1 MVLRMSALIEEL
13 LHHDSLKKISPIL
26 WTSIASKSYE
36 HAYLE
41 HYNAFQQKDTS
52 VINTR
57 IGNNT
62 TFTEEGFGPFISK
75 EEYYV
80 NVNVKGIAKTL
91 SNYCDNYNINDNI
104 KNFTNIAFGP
114 KKNINVD
121 NLSLIHPGVRH
132 LSENILVFEMPPAY
146 RHLSYQES
154 YREATDDK
162 PYQDY
167 YLPIPWQIYIAT
179 MTPQMRLAS
188 VQMYFSKT
196 PLYSLDQRLYVPPI
210 FNFYSDGNLCR
221 PFFERMDDIEK
232 YPKDYSGIMA
242 SAFDWI
248 WNSGF
253 NWDITENIYE
263 YIYNDKY
270 TSMIS
275 LIDSQNSLETIL
287 KEFSQNKISHM
298 LNGFKISPIVARILF
313 KLWQQVPLERI
324 LEVDWNSFC
333 IYGDFN
339 YRSLQYYA
347 HRELYSM
354 VNEYCEKNE
363 IILISDDEDSS
374 QFSEEENVLNF
385 AALYENADYSFRDS
399 FHKAILN
406 HESKFSHA
414 YQRAYAT
421 VVSNNLSTFVS
432 PRQSFAS
439 RLSEFLTS

>member
-1 MVLRMSALIEEL
+1 MSALIEEL
-13 LHHDSLKKISPIL
+13 QYHDGVKKISPIL
-26 WTSIASKSYE
+26 WTSITNKSYE

-41 HYNAFQQKDTS
+41 HYNAFQQKD
-52 VINTR
+52 VDINSIR
-57 IGNNT
+57 NNNNFS
-62 TFTEEGFGPFISK
+62 FTKEGFGPFIGK
-75 EEYYV
+75 EEYYL

-91 SNYCDNYNINDNI
+91 NNYCDNYDINDNI

-114 KKNINVD
+114 KKDINV
-121 NLSLIHPGVRH
+121 NHLSLIHPGVRH

-154 YREATDDK
+154 YREATDSRQ
-162 PYQDY
+162 YHDY

-210 FNFYSDGNLCR
+210 FNFYSDGSLCR
-221 PFFERMDDIEK
+221 PFFESMDDIEK

-263 YIYNDKY
+263 YIFNDKY
-270 TSMIS
+270 KSMIP
-275 LIDSQNSLETIL
+275 LINSPTLSETIL
-287 KEFSQNKISHM
+287 KEFSQNKINHF
-298 LNGFKISPIVARILF
+298 LHGFKITPAAARILF

-333 IYGDFN
+333 IYSDFN
-339 YRSLQYYA
+339 YRSLQHYA
-347 HRELYSM
+347 HRDLYSM
-354 VNEYCEKNE
+354 VNEYCEKND
-363 IILISDDEDSS
+363 IILISDDDEESY
-374 QFSEEENVLNF
+374 SEEENVLNF
-385 AALYENADYSFRDS
+385 SALFENADYSFRDS
-399 FHKAILN
+399 FHKAILDY
-406 HESKFSHA
+406 ESKFSHA
-414 YQRAYAT
+414 YQKAYAT
-421 VVSNNLSTFVS
+421 VVTNKLSVSVS
-432 PRQSFAS
+432 PRQSFVN
-439 RLSEFLTS
+439 RLSKFLAP

>member
-1 MVLRMSALIEEL
+1 MSALIEEL
-13 LHHDSLKKISPIL
+13 SDHDGLKKISPIL
-26 WTSIASKSYE
+26 WTSITNKSYE

-41 HYNAFQQKDTS
+41 HYNAFQQKDMNI
-52 VINTR
+52 INTR
-57 IGNNT
+57 IGGSDD
-62 TFTEEGFGPFISK
+62 FTEQGFGRFISK

-80 NVNVKGIAKTL
+80 NVNVRGIAKTL
-91 SNYCDNYNINDNI
+91 SNYCDNYDMNDNI
-104 KNFTNIAFGP
+104 RNFTNIAFSP
-114 KKNINVD
+114 KKNISSD
-121 NLSLIHPGVRH
+121 NLSLIHPGIRH

-154 YREATDDK
+154 YREATDNK

-188 VQMYFSKT
+188 VHMYFSKT
-196 PLYSLDQRLYVPPI
+196 PLYSTDQRLYVPPI
-210 FNFYSDGNLCR
+210 FNFYSDGSLCR
-221 PFFERMDDIEK
+221 PFFESMDDIEK
-232 YPKDYSGIMA
+232 YPKNYSGIMA

-253 NWDITENIYE
+253 NWDITENIFE

-270 TSMIS
+270 TSMIP
-275 LIDSQNSLETIL
+275 LINSQNSSEAIL
-287 KEFSQNKISHM
+287 KEFSQNKINHMSH
-298 LNGFKISPIVARILF
+298 GFKVSPTSARILF

-363 IILISDDEDSS
+363 IILVSDDDENSS
-374 QFSEEENVLNF
+374 YSDEENMLSF
-385 AALYENADYSFRDS
+385 SSLYENADYGFRDS

-414 YQRAYAT
+414 YQRAYAS
-421 VVSNNLSTFVS
+421 VVSNNLSTSVS
-432 PRQSFAS
+432 PRQSFIN